1 MNGRSDPVAESA
13 EPSPS
18 DPRLRRARIAW
29 CVYDWANSAFPTVIV
44 TFVFSVY
51 FVKSVAADE
60 VTGTTQWA
68 YAMAISGVA
77 IALLSPV
84 LGSIA
89 DSAGRR
95 KPWLGLFSG
104 LTVVGAG
111 LLWFSYPDPSF
122 ALYALVIFS
131 LANISFEVGQVFY
144 NSMLPT
150 IVSNDRVGRLS
161 GWGWGLGYAGGLSC
175 LVLLLFVFVQ
185 AKPPPLGLDPEDAEH
200 VRIIGPVVAAWF
212 AVFCLPLFLFVP
224 DAPSRNLRPVQA
236 ARAGIMRRG
245 ATIRRVRDYRNV
257 AWFLCARL
265 FYVDGM
271 NTMFAF
277 GAVYAS
283 GTFGMSTEE
292 VIMFAIAMNV
302 AAGLGAATAG
312 WIDDLAGSKT
322 TIALALAG
330 LICFGIPLLI
340 VETKLW
346 FWIVGLPLGLF
357 MGPAQAASRSL
368 MARLAPAE
376 YRTEMFGLFAFSGRA
391 TAFVGPFILGTLTHL
406 FASQRIGMTTIV
418 VFLAAGLGLLLWKVR
433 EVT

>member
-1 MNGRSDPVAESA
+1 MTMPDPD
-13 EPSPS
+13 SPT
-18 DPRLRRARIAW
+18 LRRARIAW

-51 FVKSVAADE
+51 FVDGVAADKI
-60 VTGTTQWA
+60 TGTTQWA
-68 YAMAISGVA
+68 YALSLSGIA

-84 LGSIA
+84 LGSVV

-95 KPWLGLFSG
+95 KPWLAVFSAY
-104 LTVVGAG
+104 TAIGAA

-122 ALYALVIFS
+122 ALYALVVFCI
-131 LANISFEVGQVFY
+131 ANISFEVAQVFY
-144 NSMLPT
+144 NAMLPT
-150 IVSNDRVGRLS
+150 IASNEKIGRLS
-161 GWGWGLGYAGGLSC
+161 GWSWGLGYMGGLAC
-175 LVLLLFVFVQ
+175 LVLLLTVFIQ
-185 AKPPPLGLDPEDAEH
+185 ADPPAFGLDKEHAEH
-200 VRIIGPVVAAWF
+200 VRIIGPVVGAWF
-212 AVFCLPLFLFVP
+212 AIFCLPLFLFVP
-224 DAPSRNLRPVQA
+224 DTPSRNVPLHVA
-236 ARAGIMRRG
+236 ARDGVATLI
-245 ATIRRVRDYRNV
+245 ATIRKVKNYRNI

-302 AAGLGAATAG
+302 AAGIGAASFG
-312 WIDDLAGSKT
+312 WIDDYLGSKKT
-322 TIALALAG
+322 IVIALTG
-330 LICFGIPLLI
+330 LILFGIPLLL

-357 MGPAQAASRSL
+357 MGPAQASSRSL

-376 YRTEMFGLFAFSGRA
+376 VRTEMFGLFAFSGRA
-391 TAFVGPFILGTLTHL
+391 TAYIGPFVLGTLTWM
-406 FASQRIGMTTIV
+406 FDSQRIGMSTIV
-418 VFLAAGLGLLLWKVR
+418 VFLGVGLLILLWKVR
-433 EVT
+433 EPA